1 MQAGAPF
8 ALGEGGSIIGGRGRT
23 VLKGAQDHGGELLSR
38 ARAGNVQALGEIYD
52 LYAPR
57 IYRFLYRRLGDAH
70 LAEDLTSDVF
80 LRALIALHSGTFADQ
95 GLGAWLFQIARHRL
109 IDHFR
114 RSPPGWVEV
123 WDERLGDEDEAV
135 SLALERT
142 EFADWLRQVL
152 SRLSPEQKQ
161 VILLRFGAGLSA
173 AEVAERL
180 GSSAEA
186 VRALQYRAL
195 SALRRLF

>member
-1 MQAGAPF
+1 MLRGGQDH
-8 ALGEGGSIIGGRGRT
+8 EGG
-23 VLKGAQDHGGELLSR
+23 LLSR
-38 ARAGNVQALGEIYD
+38 ANAGDVQALGEIYA

-57 IYRFLYRRLGDAH
+57 IYHFLYRRLGDAH

-80 LRALIALHSGTFADQ
+80 LRALTALHSGTFADQ
-95 GLGAWLFQIARHRL
+95 GLRAWLFQIARHRL

-123 WDERLGDEDEAV
+123 WDERLGDEDEAM

-142 EFADWLRQVL
+142 EFADWLRQML

-195 SALRRLF
+195 NALRRLFWEEALSTSGESA